1 MFLALDVGNTQT
13 TYGLI
18 ADKTEDSASP
28 ISDCDALQQCEGAVP
43 QQSGSGSGKRRDGT
57 NPLPQ
62 EEVVKLW
69 RTQTFKN
76 DTADELA
83 IKLHELFACSPY
95 SLEDVDAVGV
105 SCVVPS
111 LFHAWTTA
119 LDRLNLKG
127 DLIRATDY
135 LSSGLIAPDIAAPE
149 TIGADRLANAAE
161 AKRTYGS
168 PAIVVDFGTA
178 TNIDVVDNQGYFVGG
193 SISPGL
199 MLSASA
205 LFERAGMLSDTPI
218 QMPAHAIGTTS
229 EENLQAGLVLGWAG
243 MVDGL
248 VARIKDE
255 LGLDE
260 NAQCAVIGTGGLMS
274 LMSEAAHCFTHLD
287 ADLTIRGIRYLYD
300 LKHS

>member
-18 ADKTEDSASP
+18 GAQPKDRSLQQTE
-28 ISDCDALQQCEGAVP
+28 CDALQQLEGSAKQQRETPTSQQRKTGSP
-43 QQSGSGSGKRRDGT
+43 QPR
-57 NPLPQ
+57 

-69 RTQTFKN
+69 RTQTSKK

-83 IKLHELFACSPY
+83 IKLHELFDCSPY
-95 SLEDVDAVGV
+95 NLAEVDAVGI
-105 SCVVPS
+105 SCVVPT

-119 LDRLNLKG
+119 LARLNLTG
-127 DLIRATDY
+127 ELIRATDY
-135 LSSGLIAPDIAAPE
+135 LSLGLIAPDIAAPE

-161 AKRTYGS
+161 AKRAYGA

-178 TNIDVVDNQGYFVGG
+178 TNIDVVDTHGYFVGG

-199 MLSASA
+199 MLSADA
-205 LFERAGMLSDTPI
+205 LFEKAGMLSDTPI
-218 QMPAHAIGTTS
+218 QMPSRAIGRTS

-248 VARIKDE
+248 VARIKNE
-255 LGLDE
+255 LGLNGDT
-260 NAQCAVIGTGGLMS
+260 QCAVIGTGGLMS

-287 ADLTIRGIRYLYD
+287 ADLTIRGIHYLYQ